1 MAKYAAAIDQGTT
14 STRCMI
20 FDHGGEVVAVAQKE
34 HEQIYPKPGWVE
46 HDPAEV
52 WSRTTEVID
61 EAMESA
67 GASADDVAGVGITN
81 QRETALVWDKTTGKP
96 IMNALVWQDTRTDK
110 LVDEYA
116 KDGGQARFQEQVGLP
131 LATYFSGPKVR
142 WILDN
147 VDGAADK
154 ADSGDLLFGNMDTWL
169 IWNLTGGTDGG
180 IHITDVTNASRT
192 MLMDL
197 KTLDWDEGIMD
208 VMGIPRAMLPDIKAS
223 SEVYGEVKSG
233 GALNG
238 VSIAGILGDQQAAT
252 FGQTC
257 FAPGEAKN
265 TYGTGNFL
273 LLNTGTEAVQSK
285 NGLLTTV
292 GYKIGDEDA
301 VYCLEGSIA
310 ITGALVQWLRDNLK
324 MIKAAPEVEELAQT
338 VEDNGGCYI
347 VPAFSGLF
355 APYWKSNAR
364 GVFAGLTRYVNA
376 GHIARATL
384 EATAFQSRE
393 VVEAMNQDSGVAL
406 ESLKV
411 DGGMVGNDLLMQF
424 QADLLGV
431 PVIRPKVPE
440 TTSLGAAYAAGLATG
455 FWGEVE
461 DLRENWV
468 EDKRWEPKMDASDR
482 DEYFKYWKRAVT
494 RTFDWFESEDEAE
507 AARGR
512 VARGRP
518 GSYRPRHHLTLDAEP
533 EYESPGS
540 RPARGLAAP
549 DGGRD
554 VRRRGHRRRAPP
566 APAARSTP

>member
-1 MAKYAAAIDQGTT
+1 VAQYAAALDQGTT

-20 FDHGGEVVAVAQKE
+20 FNHGGEVVSVAQKE

-46 HDPAEV
+46 HDPKEIWARTQEV
-52 WSRTTEVID
+52 MD
-61 EAMESA
+61 EALDA
-67 GASADDVAGVGITN
+67 ANASADDISGLGITN
-81 QRETALVWDKTTGKP
+81 QRETTVVWDRNTGEP
-96 IMNALVWQDTRTDK
+96 VMNAIVWQDTRTDK
-110 LVDEYA
+110 LVDELSR
-116 KDGGQARFQEQVGLP
+116 DGGQNRFAEQVGLP

-147 VDGAADK
+147 VDGAQEK
-154 ADSGDLLFGNMDTWL
+154 AEAGDLIFGNIDTWC

-180 IHITDVTNASRT
+180 LHITDPTNASRT

-197 KTLDWDEGIMD
+197 RKLAWDDGIAGTIG
-208 VMGIPRAMLPDIKAS
+208 VPTSMLPEIKAS
-223 SEVYGEVKSG
+223 SEVYGEVKCGSK
-233 GALNG
+233 LDG
-238 VSIAGILGDQQAAT
+238 VKIAGDLGDQQAAT

-257 FAPGEAKN
+257 FDVGEAKN

-273 LLNTGTEAVQSK
+273 LLNTGTEAVTSK

-292 GYKIGDEDA
+292 GYKIGDNDA
-301 VYCLEGSIA
+301 IYCLEGAIA

-324 MIKAAPEVEELAQT
+324 MIKAAPEVEDLAKS
-338 VEDNGGCYI
+338 VDDNGGCYI

-364 GVFAGLTRYVNA
+364 GVVAGLTRYVNA

-384 EATAFQSRE
+384 EATAYQSRE
-393 VVEAMNQDSGVAL
+393 VVEAMNQDSGVDL

-455 FWGEVE
+455 MWNNE
-461 DLRENWV
+461 DELRENWV
-468 EDKRWEPKMDASDR
+468 EDKRWEPQMESSQR
-482 DEYFKYWKRAVT
+482 DEYYKYWKRAVT
-494 RTFDWFESEDEAE
+494 KSFDWFEADE
-507 AARGR
+507 G
-512 VARGRP
+512 
-518 GSYRPRHHLTLDAEP
+518 
-533 EYESPGS
+533 
-540 RPARGLAAP
+540 
-549 DGGRD
+549 
-554 VRRRGHRRRAPP
+554 
-566 APAARSTP
+566 